1 MPTNETNSEN
11 QEEKTPLIDVVIK
24 SLRANLILYKP
35 RDWRTPPDMLLA
47 TPKIGENEVDCIV
60 VANENSGII
69 VAEYPLG
76 EPVKAPVIDEVMGF
90 IDGVNV
96 DGGLG
101 HLFIEPFSGL
111 PMFKDGLNTA
121 YISDTDRC
129 IGAFIKE
136 TGEIASTYFPY
147 LQSIMDGKATAETE
161 LKLLETMSS
170 FSNMQGR
177 LH

>member
-1 MPTNETNSEN
+1 MFTEIK
-11 QEEKTPLIDVVIK
+11 EEKTPLIDVVVR
-24 SLRANLILYKP
+24 SLRENLILYKP
-35 RDWRTPPDMLLA
+35 RDWNTPPNTLIA

-60 VANENSGII
+60 VASEKSGII

-76 EPVKAPVIDEVMGF
+76 GPVKESVIDEVLEF

-101 HLFIEPFSGL
+101 HLFIEPFSGI

-121 YISDTDRC
+121 YISDTDRF
-129 IGAFIKE
+129 IGAFINE

-147 LQSIMDGKATAETE
+147 LQSIMDGKASAEME
-161 LKLLETMSS
+161 LRLLETMSS